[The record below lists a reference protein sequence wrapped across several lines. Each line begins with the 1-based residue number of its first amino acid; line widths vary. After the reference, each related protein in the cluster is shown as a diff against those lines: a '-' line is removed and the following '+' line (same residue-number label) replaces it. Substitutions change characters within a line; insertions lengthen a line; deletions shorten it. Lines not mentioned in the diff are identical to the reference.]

1 MLGRKCQNTT
11 VELTD
16 LSYVSSSLV
25 ESPWMTKF
33 RDDITMARAVFF
45 VVYSLKSDLDIK
57 RVLFSSTSLIDKCI
71 FILGPDPTPSTLRRA
86 QQYGSPL
93 SISTDDFALQIQE
106 KQKTYMP
113 RVVDFAGRSIVKVV
127 NPAKTLEFSDK
138 LIFDL
143 LFYGTDNPYFVH
155 FETPKRKKYYLQRD
169 QYEDVLEA
177 LKISKI
183 IVIHADLGNG
193 KTMFLEGFKYRALEK
208 GFDVFDVVTPSDEML
223 GELDEAIQKSK
234 RMLLIVD
241 NYHNW
246 MDVVEY
252 YSKHAKDNSRIILS
266 ARNSINDVLID
277 DLYDFFDV
285 NDIPEF
291 SLDKLSKNEI
301 NWINGLF
308 NDYGLWGDRAS
319 SVPHKKIERLEW
331 LGDFQAILLDIL
343 KSPQIFDRLNLIIS
357 TLKDKKEYYDV
368 ILSILIL
375 TILNYRPSID
385 KLIDFWGEKILDS
398 RFKKNDTVQQI
409 LEINTDEIKLRS
421 AVSARYILKRI
432 ADPDLTI
439 NVLIRMAK
447 TANDRALISPY
458 YAHMF
463 KNLMKYSNVQSVLPD
478 KIKLALLV
486 KYYENIKNLSKSREN
501 PLFWLQYAISCLVFE
516 DFVRAGK
523 YFETSYSY
531 GEDKGYDL
539 FQIDNHYARYL
550 LLRIIKEKNW
560 RDPFDVFIEAH
571 AIVSRQMANDR
582 LSYPYRVARLYAN
595 FYKVYE
601 LSLSIEQ
608 LQVITDI
615 AKQIYSK
622 ISFLPDEKR
631 AHKNIQECESA
642 MKQILMQRK

>member
-45 VVYSLKSDLDIK
+45 VGYSLKSDLDIK